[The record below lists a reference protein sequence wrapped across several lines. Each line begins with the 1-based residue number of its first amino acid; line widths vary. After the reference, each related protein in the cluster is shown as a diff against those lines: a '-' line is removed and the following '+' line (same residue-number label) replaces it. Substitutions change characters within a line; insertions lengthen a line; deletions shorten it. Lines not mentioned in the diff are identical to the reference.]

1 MVVRIE
7 AKDNFKQMSDLQK
20 DAVARWLPTLVAIAA
35 IVGNIMWLGA
45 RAGAIE
51 QRITYT
57 ESALSQTVTRAEYQ
71 SDRSATANQLDDV
84 KMTLREINT
93 KIDRLVEMRNAPAQR

>member
-1 MVVRIE
+1 
-7 AKDNFKQMSDLQK
+7 MSEMQK
-20 DAVARWLPTLVAIAA
+20 DAIAQWLPTLVAIAA

-71 SDRSATANQLDDV
+71 SDRSATANQLGDM
-84 KMTLREINT
+84 KTTLREINT